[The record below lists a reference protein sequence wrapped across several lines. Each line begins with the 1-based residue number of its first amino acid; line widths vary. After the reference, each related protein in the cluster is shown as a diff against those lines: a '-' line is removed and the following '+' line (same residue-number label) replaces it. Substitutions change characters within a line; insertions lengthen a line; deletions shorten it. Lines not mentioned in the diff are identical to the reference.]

1 MARFPNIGFM
11 INNHSRR
18 MKSSLRGKLLLYI
31 LTPTILIFFATL
43 AYIIL
48 TSKKV
53 AVEESIDYVNAT
65 ARESA
70 NIIKTQLD
78 SDMATLRTIATLYQS
93 YPEASKPQQEEMFDP
108 ILGKVLR
115 NNPQFI
121 SVWTSWE
128 FSAIKPGYSL
138 PNGRL
143 RITYINEDGVIRQ
156 TVEALETDGKAND
169 GIYYNI
175 KNNPRELMTEPYY
188 FFYQGKEDRQ
198 ILETSACIPVMI
210 KNKYAG
216 LVGADIEI
224 KRFFSLVK
232 DIKPFEGSYILMMS
246 DQGTIIAGAD
256 EKYENT
262 SIENL
267 DFIKNN
273 GIAIHDSIA
282 LGRSFL
288 IYDRSGSDHHKYISF
303 VPFDI
308 GKFDKH
314 WYIAIVV
321 PEDTILA
328 EVNLNAWI
336 STLAGLLGSLIIAF
350 LIWLVAN
357 KITKPLKTT
366 TSELNTLSTGNIDEV
381 TEIKLT
387 THDELAEMGKAL
399 NKLLNSMRKSAAFA
413 HQIGIGNYTAPFSSL
428 GKKDMLGNSLMQM
441 RDNLILL
448 KNTNAENTWKQE
460 SLVQISELLQGD
472 KTATDLGNQVLSK
485 LAAIVGAQMG
495 AIYVEENDSYHLIS
509 SYAFFNRKSG
519 TNKFKLGEGLIG
531 QAALEGKT
539 IAFNQ
544 IPDDYILIKSGLG
557 ESKPAYILVV
567 PLIFQKQ
574 VVAVMELAAAEQ
586 FSHQK
591 LDLISQISES
601 LAIAINTIKV
611 NTEVKILLNKTQE
624 QAEELRAQQEE
635 LLESNKVLEEKTNAL
650 RVSEE
655 ELQQQQEE
663 LRVTNEE
670 LIEKTKS
677 LEEQKADISEKNLA
691 LENARNDLERKAEDL
706 AIASKYKSEFLA
718 NMSHELRTPLNSLLI
733 LSDNLAQN
741 KNNNLTSDQVESAE
755 IIYKSGSDLLNMIN
769 DILDLSKIE
778 SGKMTVNVEPVS
790 IKELS
795 DTIFHY
801 FKHVTQQKGLDLEII
816 IDEKLPQKID
826 TDRQKVEQIIKNF
839 MSNAI
844 KFTAKGKVSVKF
856 EKPEDGIRFQAN
868 GLQNGTIIAISVT
881 DSGIGIPLDKQKEI
895 FEAFKQADGS
905 ISRKYGGTGLGLSIS
920 RELAKLLGGEI
931 QLVSTHGEGSTFT
944 FYLPATFSEQ
954 ESQPTKA
961 ESKISAAPL
970 KSEAKAAQP
979 VITDHETEQQSLI
992 KHDFIPDDMDN
1003 WNPGDKVI
1011 IVIEDDP
1018 NFAKILVN
1026 QCHDRGFKCI
1036 ASATGEH
1043 GYELAVK
1050 TDPIAII
1057 LDINLPGIDGWKVLD
1072 LLKDNPATR
1081 HIPVHIMS
1089 GEDETIMGSSKGA
1102 IGYLTKPARKADL
1115 EKAFSKINDHVN
1127 KKVSNL
1133 LLVEDD
1139 ENLRKSI
1146 KILIAD
1152 DDVNIT
1158 DAVTGMQALDLLRE
1172 NTYECMILDLGLSD
1186 MSGFELIEKIESS
1199 KIVKPPIIIY
1209 TGKDLTK
1216 EENDLLQKY
1225 AETIIIKGVK
1235 SEERLLDETA
1245 LFMHRVISD
1254 LPANKQKMIKK
1265 IHSKTDHFQNKK
1277 VLIVDDDMRN
1287 IFALTKVLSE
1297 QGMKVS
1303 RADNG
1308 QAALDILEKDG
1319 NFDILLID
1327 IMMPVMDGYET
1338 IKRIRSMSAFKK
1350 TPVIALTA
1358 KAMKEDRQKCI
1369 DAGASDYM
1377 AKPLNIE
1384 KLLSLLRV
1392 WLYK

>member
-1 MARFPNIGFM
+1 M
-11 INNHSRR
+11 
-18 MKSSLRGKLLLYI
+18 YI
-31 LTPTILIFFATL
+31 LTPAILIFFTTL

-48 TSKKV
+48 SSKKL
-53 AVEESIDYVNAT
+53 AVEESINFVNAT

-70 NIIKTQLD
+70 NVIKTQLD
-78 SDMATLRTIATLYQS
+78 SDMSTLRTIATVFQN
-93 YPEASKPQQEEMFDP
+93 YPNATEAQRQDVFDP
-108 ILGKVLR
+108 ILEKVLQ

-121 SVWTSWE
+121 SVWASWE
-128 FSAIKPGYSL
+128 LSAVEPGYAL
-138 PNGRL
+138 PHGRL
-143 RITYINEDGVIRQ
+143 RITYINENGNIRK
-156 TVEALETDGKAND
+156 TVEPLETNGKATD
-169 GIYYNI
+169 GIYYDI
-175 KNNPRELMTEPYY
+175 KSNPRELMTEPYY
-188 FFYQGKEDRQ
+188 FYYQGKEDKQ
-198 ILETSACIPVMI
+198 ILETSACIPLVI
-210 KNKYAG
+210 KGKFAG
-216 LVGADIEI
+216 LVGADIDI

-232 DIKPFEGSYILMMS
+232 DIKPFEDSYILMMS
-246 DQGTIIAGAD
+246 DKGTIIAGAD
-256 EKYENT
+256 EEYENT

-267 DFIKNN
+267 RFIKKNDLN
-273 GIAIHDSIA
+273 IGDSIA
-282 LGRSFL
+282 MHKPFMIIDNTDAGRSQ
-288 IYDRSGSDHHKYISF
+288 YISF
-303 VPFDI
+303 VPFRI
-308 GKFDKH
+308 GKFQKP
-314 WYIAIVV
+314 WYIAIIV
-321 PEDTILA
+321 PEKTILTK
-328 EVNLNAWI
+328 VNLNAWV
-336 STLAGLLGSLIIAF
+336 SSLAGVFGSLMLAI
-350 LIWLVAN
+350 LIWIVAS
-357 KITKPLKTT
+357 KITKPLKET

-381 TEIKLT
+381 KELSLT
-387 THDELAEMGKAL
+387 THDELAEMGRAL
-399 NKLLNSMRKSAAFA
+399 NKLLNSMRKSADFA
-413 HQIGIGNYTAPFSSL
+413 GHIGQGNYTMPFKSL
-428 GKKDMLGNSLMQM
+428 GSKDILGNSLMQM
-441 RDNLILL
+441 RDNLISL
-448 KNTNAENTWKQE
+448 KNTNAENNWKQQ

-472 KTATDLGNQVLSK
+472 KTATDLGNQVLST
-485 LAAIVGAQMG
+485 LVAIVGAQMG
-495 AIYVEENDSYHLIS
+495 AIYAEDSDTFQLIS
-509 SYAFFNRKSG
+509 SYAYFQRKSA
-519 TNKFKLGEGLIG
+519 TNSFKLGEGLIG
-531 QAALEGKT
+531 QAALERKT

-557 ESKPAYILVV
+557 ESKPTFILVV
-567 PLIFQKQ
+567 PLVFRKK
-574 VVAVMELAAAEQ
+574 VVAVLELAGAEQ
-586 FSHQK
+586 FSQEK
-591 LDLISQISES
+591 MDLISQISEN
-601 LAIAINTIKV
+601 LAIAFNTIKV

-635 LLESNKVLEEKTNAL
+635 LLESNKVLEEKSNAL
-650 RVSEE
+650 KVSEE

-670 LIEKTKS
+670 LIEKTRS
-677 LEEQKADISEKNLA
+677 LEEQKSDISEKNLA

-741 KNNNLTSDQVESAE
+741 KNKNLSGEQVESAE
-755 IIYKSGSDLLNMIN
+755 IIYKSGTDLLNMIN

-778 SGKMTVNVEPVS
+778 SGKMSLNIEPVNL
-790 IKELS
+790 KEIS
-795 DTIFHY
+795 DTIYHY
-801 FKHVTQQKGLDLEII
+801 FKHVTERKGLALEIDVDKNLPPI
-816 IDEKLPQKID
+816 IK
-826 TDRQKVEQIIKNF
+826 TDQQKVEQIIKNF

-844 KFTAKGKVSVKF
+844 KFTAQGKVMLNFSQPKK
-856 EKPEDGIRFQAN
+856 ETRFQVN
-868 GLQNGTIIAISVT
+868 ELNNNQVIAISVVDT
-881 DSGIGIPLDKQKEI
+881 GIGIPQDKQKEI

-931 QLVSTHGEGSTFT
+931 QLESTHGSGSTFT
-944 FYLPATFSEQ
+944 CYLPVSFPEQDNIPVKNSEPPKEEVKKTTH
-954 ESQPTKA
+954 ESVNKT
-961 ESKISAAPL
+961 
-970 KSEAKAAQP
+970 
-979 VITDHETEQQSLI
+979 TEPANSIQGSFI
-992 KHDFIPDDMDN
+992 KHDFIPDDMDKLS
-1003 WNPGDKVI
+1003 PGEKVI

-1018 NFAKILVN
+1018 NFAKILVD
-1026 QCHDRGFKCI
+1026 QCHERGFKCI

-1050 TDPIAII
+1050 KNPIAII

-1072 LLKDNPATR
+1072 LLKENPATR

-1102 IGYLTKPARKADL
+1102 IGYLTKPAKKEDL
-1115 EKAFSKINDHVN
+1115 ETAFSKINDHVS
-1127 KKVSNL
+1127 KKVSKL

-1152 DDVNIT
+1152 DDVKIT
-1158 DAVTGMQALDLLRE
+1158 DAVTGGQALKLLSE

-1186 MSGFELIEKIESS
+1186 MSGFELIEKIEAS
-1199 KIVKPPIIIY
+1199 KIHKPPIIIY

-1254 LPANKQKMIKK
+1254 LPANKQEMIQK
-1265 IHSKTDHFQNKK
+1265 IHSKTDHFQNKR

-1308 QAALDILEKDG
+1308 QSALDILEKDT

-1327 IMMPVMDGYET
+1327 IMMPVIDGYET
-1338 IKRIRSMSAFKK
+1338 IKRIRKINALKN